1 MALDIKGNIVELQK
15 EATLSRVVRYF
26 SKIQIRI
33 FFNEFSQ
40 ILVSTICA
48 LNSASQGLVTGFSS
62 AGLAAYS
69 TPNATSLEKPLNEN
83 QISWFSE

>member
-1 MALDIKGNIVELQK
+1 MSSNIVELQK
-15 EATLSRVVRYF
+15 EATIGRVV
-26 SKIQIRI
+26 STTNTNEKINSLDFKI
-33 FFNEFSQ
+33 Q

-69 TPNATSLEKPLNEN
+69 TPNATSLDEPLNEN
-83 QISWFSE
+83 QISWFSKYY